1 MKTAIANA
9 KKTTKTTAKTTAKA
23 TATVS
28 KTQQKENSKK
38 SMVALRRS
46 RPNTISNLDINT
58 ISGLS
63 LNVAASYGI
72 GINTEV
78 TGHKD
83 KKEFIFDIFNLN
95 PLVENLLP
103 HVNDGDNITFIEI
116 MKFIHDTAV
125 TETEGTKLFGE
136 AFINL
141 MIDHFKLEIDVPN
154 ISAINLITNKSVVTC
169 EEMEISYSKVAKDYT
184 AVANMEDEDKII
196 AHLKDTIAYL
206 TDMRTVLIGVSS
218 NMNQS
223 VKTITSM
230 DKYQTLLNGYETGE
244 LLRLAAIHYLLIDHI
259 RFINVSLS
267 ALEEVL
273 KEALKEKDITE
284 KQRPSDVNSNSSS
297 VVKEETTIIEKEEVK
312 PMSKETKTIK
322 LVTIDVDKT
331 TDKANEAVKKIDR
344 KGAAYEK
351 EFRTHLSKI
360 AINITSLF
368 VNVDRQLPKDAD
380 ETTEGKNIRTYIND
394 SLYVLAEIDDDS
406 VVGESIQNL
415 RKVMKNFARI
425 IKEVEL
431 LNNYE
436 NVEVSYSVT
445 EMEAALTNMNNSINM
460 IDDAYTEGFETP
472 EEARGFFGWIGH
484 SIKVFFVSIWKFVK
498 LVCLKLWHLLFV
510 WDTETVQYRR
520 EA

>member
-1 MKTAIANA
+1 MKTITANA
-9 KKTTKTTAKTTAKA
+9 KKTTKTTAKTATLSKA
-23 TATVS
+23 
-28 KTQQKENSKK
+28 QQKENSKK
-38 SMVALRRS
+38 SLTALRRS

-63 LNVAASYGI
+63 LNVTASYGI
-72 GINTEV
+72 GIDTEV

-95 PLVENLLP
+95 PLMESLLP
-103 HVNDGDNITFIEI
+103 HVNDAENITFNEI
-116 MKFIHDTAV
+116 MQFIHGTTV
-125 TETEGTKLFGE
+125 SETKETKLFGE

-141 MIDHFKLEIDVPN
+141 LIERFKLEIDVPN
-154 ISAINLITNKSVVTC
+154 ISAINMITNKSVVTC
-169 EEMEISYSKVAKDYT
+169 KEMKVSYDKVAKDYT
-184 AVANMEDEDKII
+184 VVIDMEDADKII
-196 AHLKDTIAYL
+196 NHVKDTITYL
-206 TDMRTVLIGVSS
+206 TDIRTVLTGLSS
-218 NMNQS
+218 SMNQS
-223 VKTITSM
+223 VKNISSVE
-230 DKYQTLLNGYETGE
+230 KYQTMLNGYQTGE

-273 KEALKEKDITE
+273 KEALKEKADIE
-284 KQRPSDVNSNSSS
+284 KQHPSDVNSNSSS

-312 PMSKETKTIK
+312 PMSTKTKTIK

-331 TDKANEAVKKIDR
+331 ADKANDAVKKIDR

-368 VNVDRQLPKDAD
+368 NNVDRQLPKDVD
-380 ETTEGKNIRTYIND
+380 NTTEGKNIRTYIND
-394 SLYVLAEIDDDS
+394 SLSVLAEIDDES

-436 NVEVSYSVT
+436 NVEVSYSIS
-445 EMEAALTNMNNSINM
+445 EMEAALTNMNSSINM

-472 EEARGFFGWIGH
+472 EEARGFFGWVGH
-484 SIKVFFVSIWKFVK
+484 SIKVFFVSIWNFVK